1 MRAKIILSALILSA
15 FLSGC
20 SKLPHF
26 ATHTQET
33 PQATNQI
40 LPAKKTYVNDPQSIK
55 LQNPKT
61 RVIVICRESFY
72 ETAETCA
79 RFYEKRHYVRL
90 RNIPYKVAKY
100 DRLTKDTFPTRR
112 WRNGERTPRW

>member
-1 MRAKIILSALILSA
+1 MLKKFTINILILAA

-20 SKLPHF
+20 AKLSPSPDESASKQNAPVPPPK
-26 ATHTQET
+26 E
-33 PQATNQI
+33 
-40 LPAKKTYVNDPQSIK
+40 TYVNDSASIK
-55 LQNPKT
+55 LQNLKT
-61 RVIVICRESFY
+61 RIIVVCRESYY

-79 RFYEKRHYVRL
+79 RFYEKRNYVRL
-90 RNIPYKVAKY
+90 TDIPYKVAKY